1 MDADRHRRCWRCWPA
16 ACGSARR
23 SCSSVIGECLTEKSG
38 RINLGNEGVLVLGAM
53 VAYATSYETGNPW
66 AGVAAA
72 AVAGMLLGGLHG
84 AVCSLARVNDVA
96 MGIAIMLAGTG
107 IAFFFGK
114 PYVQPS
120 APLLPG
126 IPLGFWSANRRRC
139 ATRCRCAR
147 CSCSASPRRSRCDWC
162 FRATRVGL
170 RIRIVGDSQD
180 AALALGLP
188 IDRTRFL
195 ATACGSALAGIGGAF
210 LSLYYPGSWN
220 EGLSSGQGLMAVALV
235 VFSRWNPI
243 NCIYASLLFG
253 AAGAL
258 GPSLQTVGI
267 TWGYYLFYAAP
278 YVVTLVVLI
287 ITARGGRSLARHA
300 WATIDRTVNHGNA
313 SLPIPYPW
321 PFDGS
326 LAPQNTALIVID
338 MQTDFC
344 GVGGYVDKMGYDLSL
359 TRAPIGPIS
368 SRAGGPARRAATPSS
383 IRARAIAPTCP
394 TCRPTSAGGRAASA
408 PASAIPDPAAA
419 S

>member
-1 MDADRHRRCWRCWPA
+1 MDSVATVLMA
-16 ACGSARR
+16 MLAGSLRV
-23 SCSSVIGECLTEKSG
+23 STPFLFVSLGECLTEKSG

-53 VAYATSYETGNPW
+53 VAYATSYETGSPW
-66 AGVAAA
+66 AGVLAAA
-72 AVAGMLLGGLHG
+72 FAGLLLGGLHG
-84 AVCSLARVNDVA
+84 AVCSLTRVNDVA

-120 APLLPG
+120 ATLLPG
-126 IPLGFWSANRRRC
+126 IPFGFWSA
-139 ATRCRCAR
+139 
-147 CSCSASPRRSRCDWC
+147 SPQVRNALLVCPLFLVGIVAAVVLHWC
-162 FRATRVGL
+162 FNATRVGL

-195 ATACGSALAGIGGAF
+195 ATACGSALAGVGGAF

-287 ITARGGRSLARHA
+287 ITARGGRSLR
-300 WATIDRTVNHGNA
+300 GM
-313 SLPIPYPW
+313 P
-321 PFDGS
+321 G
-326 LAPQNTALIVID
+326 Q
-338 MQTDFC
+338 
-344 GVGGYVDKMGYDLSL
+344 LS
-359 TRAPIGPIS
+359 IG
-368 SRAGGPARRAATPSS
+368 R
-383 IRARAIAPTCP
+383 
-394 TCRPTSAGGRAASA
+394 
-408 PASAIPDPAAA
+408 
-419 S
+419 

>member
-1 MDADRHRRCWRCWPA
+1 LTIDPNAIGTVGA
-16 ACGSARR
+16 AMLAGSLRV
-23 SCSSVIGECLTEKSG
+23 STPFLFVSLGECLTEKSG

-66 AGVAAA
+66 AGVLAAA
-72 AVAGMLLGGLHG
+72 FAGLLLGGLHG

-107 IAFFFGK
+107 TAFFFGK

-120 APLLPG
+120 APLLPA
-126 IPLGFWSANRRRC
+126 IPLGFWSA
-139 ATRCRCAR
+139 
-147 CSCSASPRRSRCDWC
+147 SPQLQNALKVCPLFFLGLVAAVAMEWGFRS
-162 FRATRVGL
+162 TRVGL

-195 ATACGSALAGIGGAF
+195 ATATGSALAGVGGAF

-267 TWGYYLFYAAP
+267 TWGYYLFYATP

-287 ITARGGRSLARHA
+287 ITARGGKSLR
-300 WATIDRTVNHGNA
+300 GM
-313 SLPIPYPW
+313 P
-321 PFDGS
+321 G
-326 LAPQNTALIVID
+326 Q
-338 MQTDFC
+338 
-344 GVGGYVDKMGYDLSL
+344 LS
-359 TRAPIGPIS
+359 IG
-368 SRAGGPARRAATPSS
+368 R
-383 IRARAIAPTCP
+383 
-394 TCRPTSAGGRAASA
+394 
-408 PASAIPDPAAA
+408 
-419 S
+419 

>member
-1 MDADRHRRCWRCWPA
+1 MM
-16 ACGSARR
+16 GSIGMVLLAMLAGSLRV
-23 SCSSVIGECLTEKSG
+23 STPFLFVSLGECLTEKSG
-38 RINLGNEGVLVLGAM
+38 RINLGNEGALVLGAM
-53 VAYATSYETGNPW
+53 VAYATSYETGSPW
-66 AGVAAA
+66 AGVLAAA
-72 AVAGMLLGGLHG
+72 FAGLLLGSLHG

-120 APLLPG
+120 ATLLPG
-126 IPLGFWSANRRRC
+126 IPFGFWS
-139 ATRCRCAR
+139 
-147 CSCSASPRRSRCDWC
+147 SSPQVRNALLVCPLFLLGIVAAIVLHWC
-162 FRATRVGL
+162 FNATRVGL

-188 IDRTRFL
+188 IDRTRFF
-195 ATACGSALAGIGGAF
+195 ATACGSALAGIGGSF

-287 ITARGGRSLARHA
+287 ITARGGRSLR
-300 WATIDRTVNHGNA
+300 GM
-313 SLPIPYPW
+313 P
-321 PFDGS
+321 G
-326 LAPQNTALIVID
+326 Q
-338 MQTDFC
+338 
-344 GVGGYVDKMGYDLSL
+344 LS
-359 TRAPIGPIS
+359 IG
-368 SRAGGPARRAATPSS
+368 R
-383 IRARAIAPTCP
+383 
-394 TCRPTSAGGRAASA
+394 
-408 PASAIPDPAAA
+408 
-419 S
+419 

>member
-1 MDADRHRRCWRCWPA
+1 MVDAA
-16 ACGSARR
+16 ALGTVTSAMLAGSLRV
-23 SCSSVIGECLTEKSG
+23 STPFLFVSIGECLTEKSG

-53 VAYATSYETGNPW
+53 VGYATSYETSSPW
-66 AGVAAA
+66 LGVIAAA
-72 AVAGMLLGGLHG
+72 LAGIVLGGLHG
-84 AVCSLARVNDVA
+84 AVCSLAKVNDVA

-107 IAFFFGK
+107 IGFFFGK

-126 IPLGFWSANRRRC
+126 IPLAWWSE
-139 ATRCRCAR
+139 
-147 CSCSASPRRSRCDWC
+147 SPQLRNALLVSPLFFLGIAAALLMHWC

-195 ATACGSALAGIGGAF
+195 ATAFGSGLAGIGGAF

-235 VFSRWNPI
+235 VFARWNPI

-258 GPSLQTVGI
+258 GPSLQTVGV

-278 YVVTLVVLI
+278 YVVTLIVLI
-287 ITARGGRSLARHA
+287 ISARGGHSLR
-300 WATIDRTVNHGNA
+300 GM
-313 SLPIPYPW
+313 P
-321 PFDGS
+321 G
-326 LAPQNTALIVID
+326 Q
-338 MQTDFC
+338 
-344 GVGGYVDKMGYDLSL
+344 LS
-359 TRAPIGPIS
+359 IG
-368 SRAGGPARRAATPSS
+368 R
-383 IRARAIAPTCP
+383 
-394 TCRPTSAGGRAASA
+394 
-408 PASAIPDPAAA
+408 
-419 S
+419 